1 MILIK
6 MALGLSLITRRLNKN
21 PDGDV
26 IYGFYTHADETIRAE
41 DERATSCLWKAMR
54 ATEWHE

>member
-1 MILIK
+1 